1 MSEFPR
7 RQRHH
12 FPYLGMEYGA
22 YVDVLIHSDLSVTI
36 DGDNWGALEYDDN
49 TKQVKRCYQPAD
61 LYELL
66 NDELKNVCLK

>member
-7 RQRHH
+7 KQRHY
-12 FPYLGMEYGA
+12 FRYKGMEYGA
-22 YVDVLIHSDLSVTI
+22 YMDVIIHEDLTVEM
-36 DGDNWGALEYDDN
+36 DGDKWGALNEHN
-49 TKQVKRCYQPAD
+49 RCVQPAD